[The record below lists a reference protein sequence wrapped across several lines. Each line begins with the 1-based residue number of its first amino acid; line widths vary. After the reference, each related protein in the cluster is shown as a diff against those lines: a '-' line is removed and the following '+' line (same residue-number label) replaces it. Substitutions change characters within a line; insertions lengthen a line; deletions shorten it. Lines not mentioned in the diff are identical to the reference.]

1 MTADTTSLRDM
12 LVCAVGQLDRRG
24 ALFPLPAVHTDDR
37 TTESDNFALTLRNT
51 RFELLRR
58 RDYHT
63 LGSILT
69 FLHRR
74 ALDLGD
80 TDLLELARI
89 LQRHNAWHTGEL
101 DTASQTD
108 TPEPITSSCWTALD
122 DALTGFQLNTLAQFT
137 ASTTRLERACS
148 ATPQAR
154 QAAQFFLG
162 LDLIPICTAWKF
174 WNRNE
179 LGGDDNLLDDLAL
192 TENVLRGHTPATAQT
207 QLQLLLAIGIY
218 YLNLRNYPLAKTYLT
233 ASYRASIG
241 KPSRLYPR
249 IASALALC
257 ELHLG
262 NPADADA
269 YYRDA
274 AAGLPRHFGPTGWQL
289 RLAEYRC
296 ATGDVKGALTL
307 VEQIKAS
314 TAAKQEIA
322 YNLWARI
329 YQLDYQ
335 DELTLTQR
343 EGKELFAEAQS
354 RHMARACRYIVERDS
369 PT

>member
-12 LVCAVGQLDRRG
+12 LVCKISQLDRRG
-24 ALFPLPAVHTDDR
+24 ALFPLPAVNVDDR

-58 RDYHT
+58 REYQT

-69 FLHRR
+69 LLHRR
-74 ALDLGD
+74 ALDLAD
-80 TDLLELARI
+80 THLCELARI
-89 LQRHNAWHTGEL
+89 LQRHNAWHTGGLESGQ
-101 DTASQTD
+101 AD
-108 TPEPITSSCWTALD
+108 TPEPSTSACWAALD
-122 DALTGFQLNTLAQFT
+122 DALTGFQLNTLAQFSE
-137 ASTTRLERACS
+137 STTRLERACS

-162 LDLIPICTAWKF
+162 LDLVPICTAWKF

-179 LGGDDNLLDDLAL
+179 IGGDDNLLDDLAL
-192 TENVLRGHTPATAQT
+192 TESVMRGDPAATAQT

-218 YLNLRNYPLAKTYLT
+218 YLNLRNYPVAKTYLI

-289 RLAEYRC
+289 RLAEFRC
-296 ATGDVKGALTL
+296 ARGDVEGALAL
-307 VEQIKAS
+307 VQQIKAS

-329 YQLDYQ
+329 YELDYRGRLALA
-335 DELTLTQR
+335 ER
-343 EGKELFAEAQS
+343 EGKGLFAEAQS
-354 RHMARACRYIVERDS
+354 RHMARACRYIAERDS
-369 PT
+369 ST